1 MVFINMAPS
10 ADARA
15 AFSQNQISRRTPA
28 SPRRESVALA
38 HGLGEIRRRHFTELV
53 FLDPCRWLSGKTFH
67 HSHIARNFI
76 PRDLAAAIVAHI
88 LGSDVRTLLGD

>member
-1 MVFINMAPS
+1 MAPS

-28 SPRRESVALA
+28 SPGRESVALA

-53 FLDPCRWLSGKTFH
+53 FLD
-67 HSHIARNFI
+67 
-76 PRDLAAAIVAHI
+76 LAAGGQALDAVGKRLFADTRQLAAQFLLP
-88 LGSDVRTLLGD
+88 LGPRE